1 MTNYPIREIVLD
13 TKMTGLDPKKGHR
26 LIAIACVELTNHRP
40 TGRVYLQ
47 YINPG
52 FLMTDEVVAIN
63 GITNE
68 FLVDKPKFS
77 KIADDFLDFIGSDPL
92 IIHNANF
99 DMNFI
104 KSELRK
110 CHRRQPQNKVID
122 TLPIAR
128 QKFPGQR
135 VNLGALCE
143 LCHIDLNKIPNTGP
157 LLDAQALAIIYR
169 KMVCPTFGEKIIQ
182 LIKNIFFRR
191 LFTK

>member
-1 MTNYPIREIVLD
+1 MTNKPIREIVLD
-13 TKMTGLDPKKGHR
+13 TELTGLNLAKGDR
-26 LIAIACVELTNHRP
+26 LIAIACVELINHRP

-52 FLMTDEVVAIN
+52 VKMTSEIIAVH

-104 KSELRK
+104 KAELRK
-110 CHRRQPQNKVID
+110 CHRRQLQNKVID

-128 QKFPGQR
+128 QKLPGQR
-135 VNLGALCE
+135 CNLTALCE
-143 LCHIDLNKIPNTGP
+143 RFHINPNKFSETGP
-157 LLDAQALAIIYR
+157 LLDATLLAKAYR
-169 KMVCPTFGEKIIQ
+169 LMLFPTFWETIVQSIRRILEK
-182 LIKNIFFRR
+182 
-191 LFTK
+191 

>member
-1 MTNYPIREIVLD
+1 MTNKPIREIVLD
-13 TKMTGLDPKKGHR
+13 TETTGLDPKKGHR
-26 LIAIACVELTNHRP
+26 LIVIACVELTNHRP

-122 TLPIAR
+122 TLPLAR
-128 QKFPGQR
+128 QKFPGKR
-135 VNLGALCE
+135 CNLTALCE
-143 LCHIDLNKIPNTGP
+143 RFHINPNKFSETGP
-157 LLDAQALAIIYR
+157 LLDATLLAKVYR
-169 KMVCPTFGEKIIQ
+169 LMLFPTFWEKIIQ
-182 LIKNIFFRR
+182 FISKIRI
-191 LFTK
+191 